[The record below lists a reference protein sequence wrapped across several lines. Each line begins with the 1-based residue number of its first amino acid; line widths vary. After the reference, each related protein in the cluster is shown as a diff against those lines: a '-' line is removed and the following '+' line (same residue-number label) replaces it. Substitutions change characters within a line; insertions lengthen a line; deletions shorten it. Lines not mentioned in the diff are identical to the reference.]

1 MEKPGSCLND
11 FKRSYGGILVMYLRF
26 GLLGIA
32 ALLLSSLICPENATA
47 EGLTLDGKP
56 KVAFMYDSQKSD
68 GGWTQAVD
76 EARVKLEKELNIDIA
91 FVESVPNNDAAK
103 IRAVAEKLIGRGYNV
118 ILGSA
123 FGFSDTFKE
132 LSEKNA
138 KVAFLDISGTTHG
151 PNLGS
156 VYGRSYE
163 SQYLCGMAAGLK
175 SKSGKIGFVAP
186 DPLGIVNWTI
196 NAYAL
201 GAQKI
206 NPNATVTVVFT
217 GSWGDPVKERAAAS
231 ALIDQGIDVLGQN
244 IDTPT
249 TQIVAQERGVFGTGM
264 DRDFRQFAP
273 KATLCSSV
281 WVWDR
286 YFVNELKKL
295 FAGNWTPNPH
305 GDFVGIAQGG
315 TDIAC
320 CSLLPKNAED
330 KIAAERDAIIKGK
343 HVYAGPLS
351 DRDGRERV
359 PSGEV
364 IGDGDLWKMNWY
376 VKNVITQQK

>member
-1 MEKPGSCLND
+1 M
-11 FKRSYGGILVMYLRF
+11 RIQIL
-26 GLLGIA
+26 IA
-32 ALLLSSLICPENATA
+32 AAAAMLMGGLSHMAA
-47 EGLTLDGKP
+47 AGGFTLDGKP
-56 KVAFMYDSQKSD
+56 KIAFMYDSQKND

-76 EARVKLEKELNIDIA
+76 EARQKMQKELGTDIA

-103 IRAVAEKLIGRGYNV
+103 IHAVAEKLIGRGYNV

-123 FGFSDTFKE
+123 FGFSDTYKE
-132 LSEKNA
+132 LAEKHP
-138 KVAFLDISGTTHG
+138 KVAFIDISGTTHG

-163 SQYLCGMAAGLK
+163 SQYLCGYAAGLQ

-186 DPLGIVNWTI
+186 DPLGLVNWTI

-201 GAQKI
+201 GAQKA

-217 GSWGDPVKERAAAS
+217 GSWDDPVKERAAAS

-264 DRDFRQFAP
+264 DRDFRQYAP

-286 YFVNELKKL
+286 YFVNELKKV
-295 FAGNWTPNPH
+295 FAGNWVPNPH
-305 GDFVGIAQGG
+305 GDFVGIAGGG

-320 CSLLPKNAED
+320 CSLMSKENTD
-330 KIAAERDAIIKGK
+330 KVMAERDAIIKGK
-343 HVYAGPLS
+343 HVYAGPLA
-351 DRDGRERV
+351 DRDGKERV
-359 PSGEV
+359 AAGKV
-364 IGDGDLWKMNWY
+364 IDDGDLWKMNWY
-376 VKNVITQQK
+376 VKGVITQQK